1 MSGIWPDDIEQ
12 FNSAREIAE
21 LINQGAINNLADIDW
36 ERKTDNWNLKK
47 IELIIRSIKHGQLK
61 EATLLA
67 IQGEVMYKDSMYS
80 PRGIDNLEKITH
92 FLDDLLTFHAEGYNS
107 FSIESIT
114 KKKAPRPKKTKTLPA
129 ELNTDKGRALLEK
142 AIKAG
147 LCDEEY
153 NWKKSKALLAYFA
166 SKASEFLELGKG
178 LKGNSDD
185 RVRTSWK
192 PFETLFKQNGLSG
205 SDADYKK
212 TGALPEWHEIV
223 DGLFSQ
229 VH

>member
-114 KKKAPRPKKTKTLPA
+114 KKRLPA
-129 ELNTDKGRALLEK
+129 LKKPKHYRLNSTPT
-142 AIKAG
+142 KAG
-147 LCDEEY
+147 HY
-153 NWKKSKALLAYFA
+153 
-166 SKASEFLELGKG
+166 
-178 LKGNSDD
+178 
-185 RVRTSWK
+185 
-192 PFETLFKQNGLSG
+192 
-205 SDADYKK
+205 
-212 TGALPEWHEIV
+212 
-223 DGLFSQ
+223 
-229 VH
+229 

>member
-1 MSGIWPDDIEQ
+1 ME
-12 FNSAREIAE
+12 F
-21 LINQGAINNLADIDW
+21 
-36 ERKTDNWNLKK
+36 KK

-61 EATLLA
+61 EAALLA

-80 PRGIDNLEKITH
+80 PRGIDNFEAIAH
-92 FLDDLLTFHAEGYNS
+92 FLDDLLTFYVEGYDS

-178 LKGNSDD
+178 RKGNNDD

-212 TGALPEWHEIV
+212 TGVLPECYEIV
-223 DGLFSQ
+223 DDLFS
-229 VH
+229 